1 MSDGE
6 SQPRETQD
14 PLRSVRLG
22 KRDSL
27 EALGIEPYPYSFER
41 THEAG
46 QLERRYAG
54 LAPGAETEDRVR
66 IAGRIRAMRNS
77 GMFIDL
83 HDASGKIQIFCHK
96 DLLGQDALNIVRLLD
111 IGDLIGVEGL
121 VRRTPRGELTVNAS
135 GVTVLA
141 KALRP
146 LPEKYHGLAD
156 VELRYR
162 QRYLDLIMSPQSRD
176 TLLRRSRVVAAMRSH
191 LAEHGY
197 VEVETPMLHTI
208 PGGAS
213 AKPFVTH
220 HNALDIDLY
229 LRIAPELHLKRLLVG
244 GVADKLFEINR
255 CFRNEGLSPRHNPE
269 FTTLEL
275 YEAYVDYTAMMKLT
289 EELVTSVA
297 ETVLGTLRIGYGGTE
312 IDLSTPWPR
321 RSMAELVHTVTGV
334 DFLALE
340 GAEAAREAAAR
351 VGVALSGE
359 ENWGQA
365 LEATFAARVE
375 DTLIQPIHVTGFPR
389 DISPLAKADRHDPR
403 LVERFETYIYGW
415 EIANAFSELNDPQ
428 DQRERFE
435 AQMKARAA
443 GDEEAQPLDE
453 DYVTALEYGLPPC
466 GGLGIGIDR
475 LVMLLTDSPSIRDV
489 IAFPTLRPR

>member
-1 MSDGE
+1 MTDSERQRDTE
-6 SQPRETQD
+6 D
-14 PLRSVRLG
+14 PLRSVRVG

-27 EALGIEPYPYSFER
+27 EAVGIDPYPYSFER

-54 LAPGAETEDRVR
+54 LATGADTEDRVR
-66 IAGRIRAMRNS
+66 VAGRIRAMRNS

-83 HDASGKIQIFCHK
+83 HDASGKVQIFCHR
-96 DLLGQDALNIVRLLD
+96 DLLAPEAIGIVRLLD

-135 GVTVLA
+135 GITVLA

-162 QRYLDLIMSPQSRD
+162 QRYLDLIMNPQSRD
-176 TLLRRSRVVAAMRSH
+176 TLLRRSQVVAAFRRH
-191 LAEHGY
+191 LSERGY

-213 AKPFVTH
+213 AKPFMTH

-289 EELVTSVA
+289 EELITSVA
-297 ETVLGTLRIGYGGTE
+297 ETVLGTLQIGYGGTE
-312 IDLSTPWPR
+312 IDLSAPWPR
-321 RSMAELVHTVTGV
+321 RSMAELVQTATGV
-334 DFLALE
+334 DFLAFDT
-340 GAEAAREAAAR
+340 AEAAREAAAR
-351 VGVALSGE
+351 VGAALAGG
-359 ENWGQA
+359 ENWGQT
-365 LEATFAARVE
+365 LEAAFAARVE

-389 DISPLAKADRHDPR
+389 DISPLAKLDRHDPR

-415 EIANAFSELNDPQ
+415 EIANAFSELNDPL
-428 DQRERFE
+428 DQRQRFE
-435 AQMKARAA
+435 AQMRARAA
-443 GDEEAQPLDE
+443 GDDEAQLLDE

-466 GGLGIGIDR
+466 GGLGVGIDR